1 MLDFTYESF
10 DDETKEYLNKAMD
23 IYSTIKDK
31 EINKI
36 VSFLGDKK
44 NYTFTK
50 QDKIIL
56 SLFISGFYAPSL
68 SKILEEYDDLRK
80 TNLFDF
86 INTKEED
93 IRNLGEKE
101 YSAFYEKY
109 MKSELISISRD
120 CISYPKIKKVTS
132 ETIFLTLEGNGAD
145 IHSSK
150 IMQYF
155 ADAYDLNVMWFDEH
169 PIFDAI
175 NSYATSKGLLKELDF
190 SNNFS
195 NYYDYSDLFS
205 PKNNY
210 DNKNSDNIPKVKFIG
225 ATPLNDIL
233 NDMFKEVF
241 DTGEK
246 PPIDQEEKK
255 IDLDSEELWSILD
268 DIKAKFIGQER
279 AVEDLFY
286 NIVNNQDLAKET
298 DTFDGE
304 RSIIFLDGPTGTG
317 KTAITREITEKLD
330 IPFTATSIVN
340 YSSTGYV
347 GGNITD
353 TLSELYK
360 KTGGNLEKAERGI
373 IVLDEFDKIIYD
385 RKNGGLEM
393 KKAVQQQLLDFM
405 GGGTYEII
413 VGDNPFNMR
422 RVSFDTSKLTFVCLA
437 ALTDLRDKKTSNK
450 QLIGFGNR
458 TEAHDN
464 ESYTITPQDLIE
476 LGYERELV
484 GRFNTYLHTDEYS
497 NHGLLRIL
505 KESTISPIIGF
516 ERWITSRGKKLVVE
530 DGVYE
535 AIADAAYDLNTG
547 ARSLQTVM
555 NNIRT
560 PFLKE
565 VLRGKE
571 KTIYLDVDTV
581 KNITEET
588 VKRKV
593 RK

>member
-1 MLDFTYESF
+1 MLDFTYENF
-10 DDETKEYLNKAMD
+10 DNETKVYLNKAMD
-23 IYSTIKDK
+23 IYSTINDK
-31 EINKI
+31 EINKT
-36 VSFLGDKK
+36 VSLLGDKK

-50 QDKIIL
+50 QDKKIL
-56 SLFISGFYAPSL
+56 SLFIAGFYAPSL
-68 SKILEEYDDLRK
+68 SKILEEYDDLSK
-80 TNLFDF
+80 SDAFDF

-93 IRNLGEKE
+93 IRNLEEKE
-101 YSAFYEKY
+101 YSDFYEKY
-109 MKSELISISRD
+109 MKSELVLISRD
-120 CISYPKIKKVTS
+120 CASYPKIKKVTS
-132 ETIFLTLEGNGAD
+132 ETIFLSLEGNGAFIHNSD
-145 IHSSK
+145 I
-150 IMQYF
+150 MNYF
-155 ADAYDLNVMWFDEH
+155 ADAYDIDTLFFGEH
-169 PIFDAI
+169 SIFNAI
-175 NSYATSKGLLKELDF
+175 ENYATSKGLLQEN
-190 SNNFS
+190 SNKFS
-195 NYYDYSDLFS
+195 NYYDYSDLFN
-205 PKNNY
+205 PKNNC
-210 DNKNSDNIPKVKFIG
+210 DNKNSDNIPKVKFVG
-225 ATPLNDIL
+225 ASPLNDIL
-233 NDMFKEVF
+233 SDMFKEVF

-246 PPIDQEEKK
+246 PPVEQVEKK
-255 IDLDSEELWSILD
+255 TDLDSEELWSILD
-268 DIKAKFIGQER
+268 EIKAKFIGQER

-286 NIVNNQDLAKET
+286 NIVNNQDLATED

-360 KTGGNLEKAERGI
+360 KSKGNLKKAERGI

-422 RVSFDTSKLTFVCLA
+422 RVSFDTSKLTFICLA
-437 ALTDLRDKKTSNK
+437 ALTDLREKKTSNK

-464 ESYTITPQDLIE
+464 ESYTITPQDLID

-497 NHGLLRIL
+497 NYGLLRIL
-505 KESTISPIIGF
+505 KESTISPVIGF
-516 ERWITSRGKKLVVE
+516 ERWIDARGKKLVVE

-547 ARSLQTVM
+547 ARSLQTIM

-560 PFLKE
+560 PFLKK

-571 KTIYLDVDTV
+571 ETIYLDVDTV
-581 KNITEET
+581 KKVTEDT